1 MRSRVFSR
9 VNVHEFPSLSV
20 LNLGSRGIDSRL
32 QMRMH
37 RPDAFFFF
45 YSYRSIPLVTDPKR
59 DSPESND
66 TFDALK
72 TTHAAVV

>member
-1 MRSRVFSR
+1 MKESFRNLSVKCLRFIKLSDPQHSRMRSRVFSR
-9 VNVHEFPSLSV
+9 VNVHEFPFLSV

-45 YSYRSIPLVTDPKR
+45 
-59 DSPESND
+59 
-66 TFDALK
+66 
-72 TTHAAVV
+72 